1 MGQDWSTDSSE
12 CYSFTSRP
20 EEEDLAVLAS
30 QAQAGF
36 AYLQDSAEGVKQLH
50 SQGVMHADIRPENTV
65 YFKGPDKSSCSRG
78 KYVLIDYDRSS
89 YKDYPISRGHPA
101 YGFQQVDQ
109 RPARPWHDWASI
121 GMQAF
126 LLLGTGRVWLSS
138 RLEFSGI
145 PKMIHT
151 LLERDTIVDDI
162 EKIFGDLVSKDRQRH
177 LCELLALGWAQQEM
191 HPKDT
196 CEGMYRTA
204 ATALADFE
212 KMKFERFMPL
222 EDLVARL
229 VACCDDPDWKQDG
242 L

>member
-126 LLLGTGRVWLSS
+126 LLLGTGRVWLPPQ
-138 RLEFSGI
+138 LEKLKI
-145 PKMIHT
+145 PEKLHT
-151 LLERDTIVDDI
+151 LISRGTLASDI
-162 EKIFGDLVSKDRQRH
+162 EKIFKAV
-177 LCELLALGWAQQEM
+177 
-191 HPKDT
+191 
-196 CEGMYRTA
+196 
-204 ATALADFE
+204 ALAPQHQKALCALLLVEWEASGFE
-212 KMKFERFMPL
+212 GSKRAIQARAVSGVKKSTRQLIPPYVAVKAEKQRYLCPL
-222 EDLVARL
+222 KKSWL
-229 VACCDDPDWKQDG
+229 DW
-242 L
+242 